1 MQWHVHI
8 EQHIVVSWCS
18 CEVVSC
24 MQFYELRNSMCML
37 RNSMCMLSNSMCM
50 LHNSMCMLSNSMCML
65 SNTYRRNGKLC
76 CSFRYYTIII
86 IIMLYKLYFKENL
99 MKIIAVCFM
108 PDTTQS

>member
-24 MQFYELRNSMCML
+24 IQFYELCNSMCVL
-37 RNSMCMLSNSMCM
+37 CNSMCVLR
-50 LHNSMCMLSNSMCML
+50 NSMCMLSNSMCML

-86 IIMLYKLYFKENL
+86 TIMLYTLYFKENL